1 MQTRRGF
8 FGAAC
13 AAIAAV
19 SGALTA
25 VADSTVVQRTR
36 TYIRMQYRANTWP
49 ANLSA
54 AWPSNML
61 SQMRETPEAPTEY
74 VVVCSGSSRRD
85 LVKLVHAMRDAVW
98 APKLRRQAR
107 KSTVKIYMDAY
118 EHMLT
123 CIDQCK
129 TTGEYQLLFYTNFL
143 VDCTPDLPTKLLE
156 HDVVLHDECTNTVMR
171 RFKSSTKNGRTKT
184 REVIRTES

>member
-36 TYIRMQYRANTWP
+36 TYIRMQYRANTYP
-49 ANLSA
+49 PQTTLICPVGESGLA
-54 AWPSNML
+54 
-61 SQMRETPEAPTEY
+61 EPTEY
-74 VVVCSGSSRRD
+74 VVVCAGASRRD
-85 LVKLVHAMRDAVW
+85 LVKFVHAMRDVVW
-98 APKLRRQAR
+98 PPKERRKAA
-107 KSTVKIYMDAY
+107 KHTVKTYMAAY
-118 EHMLT
+118 DHMLT

-129 TTGEYQLLFYTNFL
+129 TTGEYQLLYYTTFL
-143 VDCTPDLPTKLLE
+143 VDCTADLPTKLLE

>member
-19 SGALTA
+19 SGAMTA
-25 VADSTVVQRTR
+25 AADIAVVQRTR

-49 ANLSA
+49 ASFPVALR
-54 AWPSNML
+54 
-61 SQMRETPEAPTEY
+61 SQDMPTEY
-74 VVVCSGSSRRD
+74 VVVCTGSRRHD
-85 LVKLVHAMRDAVW
+85 LEKFVYAMRDTVW
-98 APKLRRQAR
+98 SPKLRRKVNKDA
-107 KSTVKIYMDAY
+107 VKIYMAAY

-123 CIDQCK
+123 GIEQCE
-129 TTGEYQLLFYTNFL
+129 TTGEYQMLYYTTFL

-156 HDVVLHDECTNTVMR
+156 YDVVLHDDGTDTVMR
-171 RFKSSTKNGRTKT
+171 RFKSSTKHGRTKI
-184 REVIRTES
+184 REVIRTKS

>member
-19 SGALTA
+19 SGALTV

-36 TYIRMQYRANTWP
+36 TYIRMQYRASTWP
-49 ANLSA
+49 ESLPSA
-54 AWPSNML
+54 L
-61 SQMRETPEAPTEY
+61 RTPDVPTEY
-74 VVVCSGSSRRD
+74 VVVCAGASRRD
-85 LVKLVHAMRDAVW
+85 LVKFVHAMRDSVW
-98 APKLRRQAR
+98 SPKERRRAA
-107 KSTVKIYMDAY
+107 KKTVQIYMDAY

-123 CIDQCK
+123 CIDQCQ
-129 TTGEYQLLFYTNFL
+129 TTGEYQMLYYTNFL
-143 VDCTPDLPTKLLE
+143 VDCTPDLPTKLME
-156 HDVVLHDECTNTVMR
+156 YDVVLHDGATNTVMR

-184 REVIRTES
+184 KEVHNVSY

>member
-36 TYIRMQYRANTWP
+36 TYIRMQYRANTYP
-49 ANLSA
+49 ESL
-54 AWPSNML
+54 PERL
-61 SQMRETPEAPTEY
+61 RTPDAPTEY
-74 VVVCSGSSRRD
+74 VVICAGASRRD
-85 LVKLVHAMRDAVW
+85 LVKFVHAMRDSVW
-98 APKLRRQAR
+98 PPKSRRKASKQ
-107 KSTVKIYMDAY
+107 TVKTYMDSY

-129 TTGEYQLLFYTNFL
+129 TTGEYQMLYYTNFL
-143 VDCTPDLPTKLLE
+143 VDCTPDLPTKLME
-156 HDVVLHDECTNTVMR
+156 HDVVLHDDCTNTVMR
-171 RFKSSTKNGRTKT
+171 RFKSTTKGGRTKT

>member
-36 TYIRMQYRANTWP
+36 TYIRMQYQANTWP
-49 ANLSA
+49 YSI
-54 AWPSNML
+54 P
-61 SQMRETPEAPTEY
+61 ETLRTPDVPTEF
-74 VVVCSGSSRRD
+74 VVRCAGASRRD
-85 LVKLVHAMRDAVW
+85 LVKFVHAIRDSVW
-98 APKLRRQAR
+98 SPKERRKAS
-107 KSTVKIYMDAY
+107 KKTVKTYMQSY
-118 EHMLT
+118 EHMLMA
-123 CIDQCK
+123 IDQCK
-129 TTGEYQLLFYTNFL
+129 TTGEYQMLYYTNFL

-156 HDVVLHDECTNTVMR
+156 HDVVLHDDGSNTVMR

>member
-25 VADSTVVQRTR
+25 VADSDVVQRTR
-36 TYIRMQYRANTWP
+36 TYIRMQYRPNTYP
-49 ANLSA
+49 ANLPES
-54 AWPSNML
+54 L
-61 SQMRETPEAPTEY
+61 RTPDVPTEF
-74 VVVCSGSSRRD
+74 VVVCAGASRRD
-85 LVKLVHAMRDAVW
+85 LVKFVYAVRDSVW
-98 APKLRRQAR
+98 SPKERRKAD
-107 KSTVKIYMDAY
+107 KKTVKTYMEAY

-129 TTGEYQLLFYTNFL
+129 TTGEYQMLYYTNFL
-143 VDCTPDLPTKLLE
+143 VDCTPDLPTKLME
-156 HDVVLHDECTNTVMR
+156 HDVVLHDDCTNTVMR
-171 RFKSSTKNGRTKT
+171 RFKSTTKGGRTKT